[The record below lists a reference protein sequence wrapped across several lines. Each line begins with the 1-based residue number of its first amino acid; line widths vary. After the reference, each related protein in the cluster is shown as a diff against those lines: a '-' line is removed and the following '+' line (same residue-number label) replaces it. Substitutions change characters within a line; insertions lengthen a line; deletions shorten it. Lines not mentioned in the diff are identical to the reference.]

1 MKLLH
6 LYYDLMNLYGEYAN
20 MAVLASRLKGQG
32 LEITVDRKTLGDAF
46 DCSQYDFIYLG
57 AGMESSQK
65 AALSDLLPHR
75 GELASAIGQGSVLL
89 FTGNAFEFLGSSITN
104 ASGREYPALGFS
116 KFTVQETDTRITGD
130 VICQC
135 AQIKE
140 PVVGFVNKCTLI
152 KGIEAPL
159 FTVSMGPGN
168 QAGDP
173 REGLCLGNVFG
184 THLTGPILVKN
195 PSFLDYITD
204 LLGKRQ
210 QPQFELSPMDNPHPL
225 RAYEITLQELTKRRD
240 GV

>member
-1 MKLLH
+1 
-6 LYYDLMNLYGEYAN
+6 MNLYGEYAN

-89 FTGNAFEFLGSSITN
+89 FTGNAFELLGSSITD

-116 KFTVQETDTRITGD
+116 KFTVQETDARITGD

-184 THLTGPILVKN
+184 TDV
-195 PSFLDYITD
+195 Y
-204 LLGKRQ
+204 KRQ
-210 QPQFELSPMDNPHPL
+210 VKPSVASIIITHTSERSMAICA
-225 RAYEITLQELTKRRD
+225 RITLYFSCLLYTSRC
-240 GV
+240 V

>member
-1 MKLLH
+1 MKKAH
-6 LYYDLMNLYGEYAN
+6 A
-20 MAVLASRLKGQG
+20 AR
-32 LEITVDRKTLGDAF
+32 DRFL
-46 DCSQYDFIYLG
+46 
-57 AGMESSQK
+57 
-65 AALSDLLPHR
+65 
-75 GELASAIGQGSVLL
+75 SVLL
-89 FTGNAFEFLGSSITN
+89 AVLSVAWIYPVVMILLNSLKKETAISTGTAFELLGSSITD

-116 KFTVQETDTRITGD
+116 KFTVQETDARITGD

>member
-1 MKLLH
+1 M
-6 LYYDLMNLYGEYAN
+6 
-20 MAVLASRLKGQG
+20 
-32 LEITVDRKTLGDAF
+32 T
-46 DCSQYDFIYLG
+46 CSQYDFIYLG

-89 FTGNAFEFLGSSITN
+89 FTGNASSFWAVPSWMQAEGNILPS
-104 ASGREYPALGFS
+104 AFQ
-116 KFTVQETDTRITGD
+116 KFTVQETDARITGD

-140 PVVGFVNKCTLI
+140 PVVGFVNKCTLV

>member
-20 MAVLASRLKGQG
+20 MSVLIRRLESQG
-32 LEITVDRKTLGDAF
+32 LEITVDRKTLGESF

-57 AGMESSQK
+57 AGMETNQK
-65 AALSDLLPHR
+65 VVLKDLLSHR
-75 GELASAIGQGSVLL
+75 EELAAAIKQGSVLL
-89 FTGNAFEFLGSSITN
+89 FTGNAFELLGASITD
-104 ASGREYPALGFS
+104 SDGKEYAALGFAG
-116 KFTVQETDTRITGD
+116 FTVRETDTRITGD

-135 AQIKE
+135 SQIKE
-140 PVVGFVNKCTLI
+140 PVVGFINKCTQI
-152 KGIEAPL
+152 EGIDTPL

-168 QAGDP
+168 QSDDP
-173 REGLCLGNVFG
+173 REGFCFGNIFG

-195 PSFLDYITD
+195 PSFLDYIAT

-210 QPQFELSPMDNPHPL
+210 QAQFELSPLENSHTL

>member
-1 MKLLH
+1 
-6 LYYDLMNLYGEYAN
+6 
-20 MAVLASRLKGQG
+20 
-32 LEITVDRKTLGDAF
+32 
-46 DCSQYDFIYLG
+46 
-57 AGMESSQK
+57 MESSQK

-89 FTGNAFEFLGSSITN
+89 FTGNAFELLGSSITD

-116 KFTVQETDTRITGD
+116 KFTVQETDARITGD